1 MSEIEQIELI
11 EKRGDTQ
18 TYTLYFCDEDGARE
32 DITGWTV
39 FFTVKTKSSDP
50 DATAIISK
58 TVTTHSDAVNG
69 ETQLSLT
76 STDLATVGRYIFD
89 VQVKTDVADIK
100 TLVEGNFII
109 TQDVT
114 LRTS

>member
-1 MSEIEQIELI
+1 MFVEKQDLI

-39 FFTVKTKSSDP
+39 FFTVKTKSSDV
-50 DATAIISK
+50 DASAIISK
-58 TVTTHSDAVNG
+58 TVTTHTDATNG
-69 ETQLSLT
+69 ETQISLT
-76 STDLATVGRYIFD
+76 STDLATVGRYIYD
-89 VQVKTDVADIK
+89 VQVKTDTGDIK
-100 TLVEGNFII
+100 TVVEGNFTI

-114 LRTS
+114 TRTS